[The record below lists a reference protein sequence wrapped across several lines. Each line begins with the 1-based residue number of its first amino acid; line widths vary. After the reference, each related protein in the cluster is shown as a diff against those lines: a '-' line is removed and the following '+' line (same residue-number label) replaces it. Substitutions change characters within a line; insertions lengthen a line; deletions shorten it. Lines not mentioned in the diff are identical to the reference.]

1 MNMYISIFIYRSIDL
16 YIYVHTHIYIPLLIR
31 GAGA

>member
-1 MNMYISIFIYRSIDL
+1 MNMYTSIFIYRSIDL
-16 YIYVHTHIYIPLLIR
+16 YIYVHTHIYIPLPIW